1 MYTTSISNELELKE
15 IYHLMI
21 SGISPRP
28 IAFVGSKSSSGIDNL
43 APFSYFNGFGSNP
56 PIIGFSPANSGR
68 TGEKKD
74 TLVNIE
80 RTKEFTV
87 SIVNSLMVEQMSLTS
102 CDYESIIDEFIK
114 GGFKKKKSH
123 TVDCSSVDK
132 SPFIMECKLKN
143 IIELGGKPGSG
154 NLILGEVIC
163 FHVRNDILDKKN
175 KIDPYLLDPVSR
187 LGDNFYSTAKEGL
200 FEVLKPKD
208 NGIGFDNLP
217 DEIKNSKL
225 LSGNELAKLA
235 GVKSLPTISKNKK
248 LDKMSL
254 SELYDFIIESLLKM
268 KVDEAWQAAL
278 RITMKNE

>member
-87 SIVNSLMVEQMSLTS
+87 SIVNYLMGEQMSLTS
-102 CDYESIIDEFIK
+102 CDYDSIID
-114 GGFKKKKSH
+114 
-123 TVDCSSVDK
+123 
-132 SPFIMECKLKN
+132 
-143 IIELGGKPGSG
+143 
-154 NLILGEVIC
+154 
-163 FHVRNDILDKKN
+163 
-175 KIDPYLLDPVSR
+175 
-187 LGDNFYSTAKEGL
+187 
-200 FEVLKPKD
+200 
-208 NGIGFDNLP
+208 
-217 DEIKNSKL
+217 
-225 LSGNELAKLA
+225 
-235 GVKSLPTISKNKK
+235 
-248 LDKMSL
+248 
-254 SELYDFIIESLLKM
+254 
-268 KVDEAWQAAL
+268 
-278 RITMKNE
+278 

>member
-1 MYTTSISNELELKE
+1 
-15 IYHLMI
+15 
-21 SGISPRP
+21 
-28 IAFVGSKSSSGIDNL
+28 
-43 APFSYFNGFGSNP
+43 
-56 PIIGFSPANSGR
+56 
-68 TGEKKD
+68 
-74 TLVNIE
+74 
-80 RTKEFTV
+80 
-87 SIVNSLMVEQMSLTS
+87 
-102 CDYESIIDEFIK
+102 
-114 GGFKKKKSH
+114 
-123 TVDCSSVDK
+123 
-132 SPFIMECKLKN
+132 MECKLKN